1 MQLEVP
7 ALLLRVEGHLKEESD
22 RVLHYLD
29 TTTRK
34 PLIEV
39 VEQQLLQVHAMAI
52 IERGFE
58 PMMVRGGGARARACA
73 HGGLVGQTVADVGR
87 GEPAVGRTHAAPRT
101 SAACSSCSG
110 ASMRS
115 IASRAPSQSTYA
127 SKGPSSSPAA
137 RSATRPWWTT

>member
-58 PMMVRGGGARARACA
+58 PMMVRGGMAHEHVRA
-73 HGGLVGQTVADVGR
+73 HGSDGR
-87 GEPAVGRTHAAPRT
+87 
-101 SAACSSCSG
+101 
-110 ASMRS
+110 
-115 IASRAPSQSTYA
+115 
-127 SKGPSSSPAA
+127 
-137 RSATRPWWTT
+137 